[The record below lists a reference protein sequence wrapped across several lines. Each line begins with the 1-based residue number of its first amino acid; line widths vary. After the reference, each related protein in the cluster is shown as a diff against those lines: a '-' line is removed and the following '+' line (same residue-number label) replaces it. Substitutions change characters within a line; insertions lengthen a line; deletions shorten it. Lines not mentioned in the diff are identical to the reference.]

1 MGLGLMQEMTVQK
14 RKDKRR
20 KFMSNTIAT
29 DSLFGVEQR
38 DALRLLV
45 RMIIPPSAAYNL
57 PGADDDLIFADIL
70 ESARANEA
78 QIGKSIDFAMSH
90 HLGSDLSLE
99 QVVSELEGHP
109 AMAALVSLV
118 MQCYYRD
125 DRIMESLE
133 VEPRAPFPQGF
144 EVPQGDW
151 SMLDA
156 VQKRGKIWRD
166 A

>member
-1 MGLGLMQEMTVQK
+1 MH
-14 RKDKRR
+14 
-20 KFMSNTIAT
+20 NTIAT
-29 DSLFGVEQR
+29 DSMFSTAER
-38 DALRLLV
+38 DTLRLLV
-45 RMIIPPSAAYNL
+45 GMIIPSSAVHNV
-57 PGADDDLIFADIL
+57 PGADDELIFADIL
-70 ESARANEA
+70 DSARANEI
-78 QIGKSIDFAMSH
+78 QIRKGIEYALSCG
-90 HLGSDLSLE
+90 LGGGVALE
-99 QVVSELEGHP
+99 QVLPELEGHP

-125 DRIMESLE
+125 DRVLVSLE
-133 VEPRAPFPQGF
+133 VEPRPPFPKGF